1 MGDILS
7 TISYENEVHN
17 RNIMSYISM
26 YQRGQNQSMTNQKTK
41 KIFKFFVREERK
53 FKSKT
58 FVTNQ
63 SVMNLLHVWICK
75 RYYQIVVSP
84 TKVHE
89 RETSFHG
96 YIEIVDMM
104 YTMCIVQKY
113 MNSALY
119 YRTGAS
125 IYHQV
130 SFIYLFSPIFYE
142 NKVNNRNMMSYIS
155 MYQRIFHRKFIRNI
169 FKTIEVTNK
178 S

>member
-1 MGDILS
+1 MGGGGD
-7 TISYENEVHN
+7 
-17 RNIMSYISM
+17 
-26 YQRGQNQSMTNQKTK
+26 
-41 KIFKFFVREERK
+41 F
-53 FKSKT
+53 
-58 FVTNQ
+58 
-63 SVMNLLHVWICK
+63 LHVWICK

-113 MNSALY
+113 TNSALY

-155 MYQRIFHRKFIRNI
+155 MYQRGQNQSMTNQKRGKNRPIFGMEGTSPYSAAKQGIPCNFM
-169 FKTIEVTNK
+169 
-178 S
+178 